1 MATSFRIKAAGRSAD
16 TEDTIRDA
24 LKAGDSAEAV
34 TVVCAALR
42 SEAKKFRERRHG
54 DGPLADAEIAATLLF
69 SLAGL
74 HVHKPLRLPGCPRV
88 PGPGDLVATFEATL
102 TRLADE
108 AAEAARKDVAA

>member
-16 TEDTIRDA
+16 TEAAIRDA

-74 HVHKPLRLPGCPRV
+74 HVHKPLRLPGCPKM
-88 PGPGDLVATFEATL
+88 PGPADLVATFEATL

-108 AAEAARKDVAA
+108 TEAARKDAAA

>member
-1 MATSFRIKAAGRSAD
+1 MATNLRIKAAGRSAD
-16 TEDTIRDA
+16 VEAAIRDA
-24 LKAGDSAEAV
+24 LMAGDSAEAV

-74 HVHKPLRLPGCPRV
+74 HVYKPLRLPGCPRV
-88 PGPGDLVATFEATL
+88 PGPADLVATFEATL